1 MGLWDE
7 KEREE
12 REKEKR
18 EEERKKRKDER
29 AQVLG
34 TLIR

>member
-1 MGLWDE
+1 MYMLLEYSPTE

-18 EEERKKRKDER
+18 EEMGGSERES
-29 AQVLG
+29 V
-34 TLIR
+34 

>member
-1 MGLWDE
+1 MYMLLEYSPTE

-18 EEERKKRKDER
+18 EEMGGSERER
-29 AQVLG
+29 V
-34 TLIR
+34 